1 MGYQMYNAFYGF
13 SEKPFEVIPDPKFI
27 YLIPHHQYI
36 LDSVISGIKDRTE
49 FISVTGAAGTGKTA
63 LFYYLLTNLEKNI
76 RGVFIPRPFNNL
88 RELVRIILLE
98 LEPSAAED
106 DKINPFD
113 QLMNYL
119 NQMSARDDQLALIID
134 EAQSLSKEVMEELQI
149 FFNRVPKLVQI
160 IFVGQPEFEDKLNSP
175 GLRWLKQ
182 RIKIQL
188 QMRSL
193 SEEESSDY
201 IDHRLRLVGR
211 SILEL
216 FTPKAIS
223 MIYNYTQGTPL
234 GLNILCD
241 NAFRV
246 GYTLSRKNIDV
257 DIIQK
262 VINELEGPGSQKAP
276 LDSIKQAKT
285 LWPSTFRLKVS
296 LKTVSF
302 VILVLVCLGG
312 LILLVR
318 GGFQQRSVK
327 WGDFKTLKSPPV
339 DTHPPDPKPVSPES
353 LKPPSPPPASLTAK
367 RKEDQL
373 IGIVTVKAGETI
385 SFLSQKYYR
394 MTHTTLVDIILDFN
408 SEITNVHLILVNQE
422 IKIPKITEELFI
434 IQSSENTYKIYVGT
448 FSTPDIQKIYRDE
461 PSLAGKEIEIIPRK
475 VSAQETWYRV
485 IVGKFDNKG
494 EALKVIHF
502 LKEKGLMPS
511 LKVLGTVLE

>member
-1 MGYQMYNAFYGF
+1 MYNAFYGF

-27 YLIPHHQYI
+27 YLTPQHQDI
-36 LDSVISGIKDRTE
+36 LDSVIGGIKDRKE

-63 LFYYLLTNLEKNI
+63 LFYYLLTTLEKKI
-76 RGVFIPRPFNNL
+76 KGVFIPRPFTTFRDLIRN
-88 RELVRIILLE
+88 ILLG
-98 LEPSAAED
+98 LDPSAAHE

-113 QLMNYL
+113 QLTNYL
-119 NQMSARDDQLALIID
+119 NQMSASDERMVLIID
-134 EAQSLSKEVMEELQI
+134 EAQCLSREVMEELQI
-149 FFNRVPKLVQI
+149 FFNRAPRLVQVL
-160 IFVGQPEFEDKLNSP
+160 FVGQTEFEDKLNSQ

-188 QMRSL
+188 QMKSL

-201 IDHRLRLVGR
+201 IDHRLKLVGR
-211 SILEL
+211 NILDL

-234 GLNILCD
+234 GMNILCD

-246 GYTLSRKNIDV
+246 GYTLSRKSIDV

-276 LDSIKQAKT
+276 FHSIKQTKT
-285 LWPSTFRLKVS
+285 LWPSTLRLKVS
-296 LKTVSF
+296 LKKVSF
-302 VILVLVCLGG
+302 AILFLVCLGG

-339 DTHPPDPKPVSPES
+339 DTHLPEPKPISPES
-353 LKPPSPPPASLTAK
+353 LRLPSPPPASLTAK

-373 IGIVTVKAGETI
+373 IEIVTVKAGETI
-385 SFLSQKYYR
+385 SFLLQKYYR
-394 MTHTTLVDIILDFN
+394 MTHATLIDIVLDFN
-408 SEITNVHLILVNQE
+408 PEITNAHLILVNQE
-422 IKIPKITEELFI
+422 IKIPRITEELFI
-434 IQSSENTYKIYVGT
+434 IQSSESTYKIYVGT
-448 FSTPDIQKIYRDE
+448 FPTPDIPKIYRDE

-485 IVGKFDNKG
+485 VVGKFDNKG
-494 EALKVIHF
+494 EALKVIHL
-502 LKEKGLMPS
+502 LKERGLLPS
-511 LKVLGTVLE
+511 FRKSPQ